1 MRVIRNTGQN
11 VSPSDDGRLYDKA
24 FIDGLFNSPSITSL
38 GANLVQIGSMYGILC
53 GRDFTADAQQINVE
67 LPTADT
73 ATGYIYIKY
82 DTATDDIITIE
93 SALAPFTVTYEDINT
108 SGTVCEMII
117 ATYTASQVAV
127 TSLTANYPTAQTEI
141 NNTLAGSIATIETSP
156 ATANHS
162 VGEYIVYNGQLYKV
176 TSAITAGQSLAV
188 GTNIIA
194 TNIADEF
201 SSATT
206 ATLLW
211 EGNFTGTGSIT
222 VDGLSDWL
230 VVGYSN
236 TENNLYLL
244 TGSTARGGGLY
255 GGYDS
260 ASIATMAYRFGES
273 GNTLTVD
280 SANRGIYFENTTTY
294 SGGTNNHI
302 RKIYGIV
309 KKPS

>member
-24 FIDGLFNSPSITSL
+24 FTDGLFNSPSITSL

-82 DTATDDIITIE
+82 NTATDVIISVE

-117 ATYTASQVAV
+117 ATYTASSVAV
-127 TSLTANYPTAQTEI
+127 TSLTASYPTAQTEV
-141 NNTLAGSIATIETSP
+141 NKTLAGSLATIETSP

-176 TSAITAGQSLAV
+176 TTAITAGQSLTV
-188 GTNIIA
+188 GTNI
-194 TNIADEF
+194 
-201 SSATT
+201 SATSVMDENH
-206 ATLLW
+206 AEEFTLVSNQGSAYTGYGVYNP
-211 EGNFTGTGSIT
+211 ESKAVIINFR
-222 VDGLSDWL
+222 
-230 VVGYSN
+230 
-236 TENNLYLL
+236 
-244 TGSTARGGGLY
+244 GSTTGNISMGVAMMTVPEKYRPTSIKY
-255 GGYDS
+255 GS
-260 ASIATMAYRFGES
+260 AFIFTDVSAITGEIALNTNGTITQTASNYLRNIS
-273 GNTLTVD
+273 GTFMYVLD
-280 SANRGIYFENTTTY
+280 
-294 SGGTNNHI
+294 
-302 RKIYGIV
+302 
-309 KKPS
+309 